1 MKQKITLFIF
11 TIFSFS
17 LFSQDLTEVS
27 GVVVDE
33 TTNMPLQGVL
43 VKVEGTALE
52 TFTDSQGI
60 FVLPGVREGSFVL
73 HIEAIGY
80 LPKNMPIN
88 PVGSELNLGTITL
101 EKDVTQDLAEN
112 LITLTENDLTD
123 DESGSDATS
132 GLLQATRDIFL
143 SRAAF
148 DFGQAFFRVRGYDSQ
163 EGTVLINGL
172 PMNKLFN
179 GRPQWNNWGGLND
192 VTRYQEFTHGIT
204 VNDYTFGGILG
215 TTNISTRASQF
226 RPGLRLSASSSN
238 RTYTGRLMATYN
250 SGLQANGLAYSISAS
265 RRWAEE
271 GYIDGTVYDA
281 FSLFG
286 ALEYKL
292 NERHSINAMAMY
304 APNRRGSSTAITQ
317 EVYELVGRRYNPNW
331 GFQDGDIRN
340 VSNREIE
347 EPIFMLSHFFNSGS
361 TRLTTNV
368 AYQFGKTA
376 RGRFAFQDIRNPNPV
391 YYRNLPSYYL
401 NLESGPDLAN
411 AQLAREAFLQDP
423 QIDWLYLYEI
433 NNRNNSGGRSLV
445 ATIDDR
451 VDDKLFAINSIVNA
465 NLNQH
470 VEIDGGITFRSLK
483 SENFA
488 EITDLLGGE
497 FFFDFDDFTQ
507 TSNDLLGNPVKITG
521 DRFNYNYNINSN
533 VLNLFTQA
541 QFNYHKV
548 SFFVSGSFTNTD
560 YQREGLFLNE
570 LNSSNSLGKGE
581 KVTFSNGAAK
591 TGLTYRISGRHIISF
606 NAGYITRAPGIRT
619 VYQNPRY
626 SGDLVPN
633 LKSEKITTADASYI
647 LRMPYV
653 RARLT
658 GFYTKYKD
666 ASKVSFFFADFGDE
680 ANELDALFS
689 ESVTGIDQQHL
700 GAELG
705 VEVQVTPT
713 VKISA
718 VANKGQYTYLNN
730 DARLFLYTADDTEF
744 SGTARVRDLGNVYL
758 KNFKVASGP
767 QTAYSIGLEYRDPK
781 FWWVGATANYLA
793 DSYLDVSSLL
803 RTEQFFFDPDDIDG
817 FPFEGA
823 TPEAVRA
830 LLQQE
835 KFNNFYLVNLVGGK
849 SWRVKN
855 KFISLFASVNNLLAA
870 EYKTGGFEQS
880 RNANFGRLTQDLA
893 NGTPSFGPRYFFGF
907 GRTYFV
913 NLAVSF

>member
-1 MKQKITLFIF
+1 MIQKITLFIF

-17 LFSQDLTEVS
+17 LFSQNLTEVS

-33 TTNMPLQGVL
+33 TTKRPLQSVL
-43 VKVEGTALE
+43 VQVEGTALE
-52 TFTDSQGI
+52 TFTDAQGT
-60 FVLPGVREGSFVL
+60 FVLPGVAEGSFVL

-88 PVGSELNLGTITL
+88 PAGGELSLGTITL

-112 LITLTENDLTD
+112 LITLTENDLSD
-123 DESGSDATS
+123 DESSSDATS

-163 EGTVLINGL
+163 EGAVLINGM

-192 VTRYQEFTHGIT
+192 VTRYQEFTNGIT
-204 VNDYTFGGILG
+204 VNDYAFGGILG

-286 ALEYKL
+286 ALEYRF
-292 NERHSINAMAMY
+292 NERHSINATAMF

-331 GFQDGDIRN
+331 GLQEGDIRN
-340 VSNREIE
+340 VNTREIE
-347 EPIFMLSHFFNSGS
+347 EPIFMLSHFFNNGN

-401 NLESGPDLAN
+401 NLEDGPDLVN

-423 QIDWLYLYEI
+423 QIDWLALYQV

-445 ATIDDR
+445 ATMDDR
-451 VDDKLFAINSIVNA
+451 VDDKLFAVNSILNT
-465 NLNQH
+465 NINQH
-470 VEIDGGITFRSLK
+470 IEIDGGITFRSLH

-488 EITDLLGGE
+488 ELTDLLGGQ

-507 TSNDLLGNPVKITG
+507 TSNDLLGNPNKVAG

-533 VLNLFTQA
+533 VFNVFTQA
-541 QFNYHKV
+541 QLNYNKV
-548 SFFVSGSFTNTD
+548 DFFVSGSFTNTG

-570 LNSSNSLGKGE
+570 LNSISSFGKGE
-581 KVTFSNGAAK
+581 KVTFNNAAAK
-591 TGLTYRISGRHIISF
+591 AGLTYRISGRYILDF
-606 NAGYITRAPGIRT
+606 NGGYITRAPGIRT
-619 VYQNPRY
+619 VYQNARY
-626 SGDLVPN
+626 SADLIPN

-647 LRMPYV
+647 VRMPYV

-658 GFYTKYKD
+658 GFYTKYED
-666 ASKVSFFFADFGDE
+666 ASKISFFFADFGDE

-689 ESVTGIDQQHL
+689 ESVTGIDQQHF

-705 VEVQVTPT
+705 IEVQVTPT

-718 VANKGQYTYLNN
+718 AANKGQYTYLNN
-730 DARLFLYTADDTEF
+730 DAQLFLYTADDTEF
-744 SGTARVRDLGNVYL
+744 TGAARVRDLGNVYL
-758 KNFKVASGP
+758 KDYRVASGP
-767 QTAYSIGLEYRDPK
+767 QTAYSIGIEYRDPK
-781 FWWVGATANYLA
+781 FWWVGATANYLG

-823 TPEAVRA
+823 TPEAVQN
-830 LLQQE
+830 LLKQE

-893 NGTPSFGPRYFFGF
+893 NATPSFGPRYFFGF